1 MQPSFLRGMR
11 QDIHKK
17 EYKKRNR
24 INSFFQRAGDGN
36 RTHVSS
42 LEGWCSTIELHPH
55 SIGVTGFEPATSW
68 SQTRRSSQAEPHPEG
83 FVCVLSVTQ
92 ELVYSKGKNMST
104 TFFIFFIIFLKWL
117 PVSLKE
123 LSGRHFIR
131 IRCN

>member
-24 INSFFQRAGDGN
+24 INSFFKRAGDGN

-55 SIGVTGFEPATSW
+55 V
-68 SQTRRSSQAEPHPEG
+68 QY
-83 FVCVLSVTQ
+83 FVVSTHQQVIYYHIYTL
-92 ELVYSKGKNMST
+92 MST
-104 TFFIFFIIFLKWL
+104 LFL
-117 PVSLKE
+117 
-123 LSGRHFIR
+123 
-131 IRCN
+131 